1 MTKSLIVKT
10 DTRFFP
16 MTRQEHN
23 IYNCQV
29 RHDMESRARL
39 DRDMDEVADLRRQVD
54 DIKYLLQEKQKQHYD
69 MADELARSRR
79 TLEEKHYETARL
91 NDEAA
96 KKTDHVMDLK
106 AHQDALEKE
115 LDQLKI
121 QRADNWRE
129 INRLKDLNEARAMES

>member
-1 MTKSLIVKT
+1 
-10 DTRFFP
+10 
-16 MTRQEHN
+16 
-23 IYNCQV
+23 
-29 RHDMESRARL
+29 
-39 DRDMDEVADLRRQVD
+39 
-54 DIKYLLQEKQKQHYD
+54 